1 MPAKKRATQPSSF
14 TDEER
19 AAMRDRARETEAE
32 ARWQKSKE
40 AGESACRAAIAEMPE
55 ADRALAERLFDL
67 IQNHAPVLMPRT
79 WYGMPAWANVE
90 GKVVCFF
97 QGTAKFQTRY
107 ATFGFTDAAN
117 LDNGAMWPTA
127 FAVREITPEVEERI
141 VALIRRAVLKV
152 EE

>member
-1 MPAKKRATQPSSF
+1 
-14 TDEER
+14 
-19 AAMRDRARETEAE
+19 
-32 ARWQKSKE
+32 
-40 AGESACRAAIAEMPE
+40 
-55 ADRALAERLFDL
+55 
-67 IQNHAPVLMPRT
+67 
-79 WYGMPAWANVE
+79 MPAWANVE
-90 GKVVCFF
+90 GKVVCFL